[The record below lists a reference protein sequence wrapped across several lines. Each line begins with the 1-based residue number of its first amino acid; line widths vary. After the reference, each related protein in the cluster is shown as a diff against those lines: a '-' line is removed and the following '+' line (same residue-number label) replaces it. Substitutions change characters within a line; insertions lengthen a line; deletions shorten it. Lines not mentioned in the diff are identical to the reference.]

1 MKIIKITNKQ
11 VELYNSD
18 TGGRIGSVGPKGA
31 VDAALNSTEKLIAIT
46 YENGSVEIYNVETNA
61 HRATPAKSKAVRAS
75 FQGDRVL
82 VTLDNGKIELRS
94 QDGGHITTY

>member
-1 MKIIKITNKQ
+1 MKIVKITDKE
-11 VELYNSD
+11 VEIYNSE
-18 TGGRIGSVGPKGA
+18 TGGRIRSIGPKGA
-31 VDAALNSTEKLIAIT
+31 VDAALSSDEKLIVIT
-46 YENGSVEIYNVETNA
+46 YENGSAQIY
-61 HRATPAKSKAVRAS
+61 RAS